1 MSRGGSASGKRITAA
16 ERRER
21 AWELRKR
28 GMTFR
33 AIAEQLAPE
42 FGGSYSKSQAER
54 DIKKALDELQERT
67 LETAAEARATDLARL
82 DDLLFAW
89 FATALREKERPA
101 GGGKDEEPGDI
112 MAAWFAKAAKGAAEG
127 EEEEEGDAAEAS
139 PLDGVD
145 WSKLGPMDLLEAV
158 FKRAQLSRQATEIVL
173 KIFEQRAKLLG
184 LHRQELALTTPV
196 PLQVASAVDLSGLDE
211 DGLNAIIRNLAAAR
225 GGGED

>member
-16 ERRER
+16 ERREK

-28 GMTFR
+28 GLTFR
-33 AIAEQLAPE
+33 AIAGELAPE

-54 DIKKALDELQERT
+54 DIKHALNELNERT
-67 LETAAEARATDLARL
+67 LETAAEARAIDLARL

-89 FATALREKERPA
+89 FSTALREKERPTA
-101 GGGKDEEPGDI
+101 APGEDEPGDI
-112 MAAWFAKAAKGAAEG
+112 VSAWFAKAAKGMAEG
-127 EEEEEGDAAEAS
+127 EEEDDAAEAS

-158 FKRAQLSRQATEIVL
+158 FKQAQLSRQATEIVL

-196 PLQVASAVDLSGLDE
+196 PLQVATVDLSGLDE